1 MTSLCASGP
10 RVAHPLPRRLI
21 VSADDFG
28 MSPGVNAGIL
38 RAHREGILTDVGL
51 MVNGLAV
58 DEAVELARSNPTL
71 GVGLHLTLAQGWATA
86 PPAEIPLLVDRDGLF
101 RMNPIWSGLRFFFLP
116 GVRAQLRREIRAQL
130 DKFRSTN
137 LPLSHV
143 DGHVT
148 IHAHPTVL
156 SILIECAPDYDI
168 RAIRL
173 PNEPLLPALR
183 FDARHLGRKLF
194 EATVFGALSRHARKR
209 LARAGI
215 AHPQRM
221 FGLHQTGRISERYVL
236 ELLPQLPEGV
246 SELYCHAALP
256 DDECRRWRPGDYE
269 SEREVAA
276 LTSPRV
282 RAEIERRGI
291 ELISYSA
298 LHASS

>member
-1 MTSLCASGP
+1 VE
-10 RVAHPLPRRLI
+10 RVVANAHPRRLI

-28 MSPGVNAGIL
+28 MSSGVNAGIL

-51 MVNGLAV
+51 MVNGQAF

-71 GVGLHLTLAQGWATA
+71 SVGLHLTLAQGWATA
-86 PPAEIPLLVDRDGLF
+86 PPAEIPLLADRKGLF
-101 RMNPIWSGLRFFFLP
+101 RTNPIWSGLRFFFLP

-130 DKFRSTN
+130 DKFRATGLS
-137 LPLSHV
+137 LSHV

-156 SILIECAPDYDI
+156 SILIECAPEYGI
-168 RAIRL
+168 RAVRL
-173 PNEPLLPALR
+173 PSEPLLPALR

-194 EATVFGALSRHARKR
+194 EATVFAALSRHARRR
-209 LARAGI
+209 LALACI
-215 AHPQRM
+215 AHPERM
-221 FGLHQTGRISERYVL
+221 FGLHQTGQISERYLL
-236 ELLPQLPEGV
+236 ELLPLLPEGV

-256 DDECRRWRPGDYE
+256 DDECRRWRPADYE

-282 RAEIERRGI
+282 KAEIERQGI
-291 ELISYSA
+291 ELVPYSA
-298 LHASS
+298 L

>member
-1 MTSLCASGP
+1 VPHTRPS
-10 RVAHPLPRRLI
+10 RLI

-38 RAHREGILTDVGL
+38 RAHRDGILTEVGL
-51 MVNGLAV
+51 MVNGRAF
-58 DEAVELARSNPTL
+58 DEAVELARSNPAL

-86 PPAEIPLLVDRDGLF
+86 PPAEIPLLVDAGGLF

-116 GVRAQLRREIRAQL
+116 RVRAQLRREIRAQL
-130 DKFRSTN
+130 DKFKATG

-156 SILIECAPDYDI
+156 SILIECAPEYGI
-168 RAIRL
+168 RAVRL
-173 PNEPLLPALR
+173 PNEPMLPALR
-183 FDARHLGRKLF
+183 FDAHHLGRKLF
-194 EATVFGALSRHARKR
+194 EATVFAALSRHARKR
-209 LARAGI
+209 LAVAGI
-215 AHPQRM
+215 SHPERM
-221 FGLHQTGRISERYVL
+221 FGLHQTGRISERYL
-236 ELLPQLPEGV
+236 LQLLPQIPDGV

-256 DDECRRWRPGDYE
+256 DDECRRWRPADYE
-269 SEREVAA
+269 SAQEVAA

-291 ELISYSA
+291 ELISYSE
-298 LHASS
+298 LPRSH

>member
-1 MTSLCASGP
+1 VPYS
-10 RVAHPLPRRLI
+10 RPRRLI

-28 MSPGVNAGIL
+28 MSSGVNAGIL

-51 MVNGLAV
+51 MVNGRAF

-71 GVGLHLTLAQGWATA
+71 SVGLHLTLAQGWATA
-86 PPAEIPLLVDRDGLF
+86 PPDEIPLLAGRDGLF

-130 DKFRSTN
+130 DKFKATG

-156 SILIECAPDYDI
+156 SILIECAPEYGI
-168 RAIRL
+168 RAVRL
-173 PNEPLLPALR
+173 PSEPLLPALR
-183 FDARHLGRKLF
+183 FDRRHLGRKLF
-194 EATVFGALSRHARKR
+194 EATVFAALSRHARKR

-215 AHPQRM
+215 AHPERM
-221 FGLHQTGRISERYVL
+221 FGLHQTGRISERYLL

-256 DDECRRWRPGDYE
+256 DDECRRWRPLDYE
-269 SEREVAA
+269 SEREMVA

-282 RAEIERRGI
+282 RAEIERQDI

-298 LHASS
+298 LHGRC

>member
-1 MTSLCASGP
+1 MD
-10 RVAHPLPRRLI
+10 RVVTRRSCRRLI

-51 MVNGLAV
+51 MVNGRAF

-71 GVGLHLTLAQGWATA
+71 SVGLHLTLAQGRAAA
-86 PPAEIPLLVDRDGLF
+86 PAAEIPLLAGPDGLF

-116 GVRAQLRREIRAQL
+116 GVRAQLRREIEAQL
-130 DKFRSTN
+130 AKFRATG

-156 SILIECAPDYDI
+156 SLLIECAPAYGI
-168 RAIRL
+168 RAVRL

-194 EATVFGALSRHARKR
+194 EATAFAALSRYARKR

-236 ELLPQLPEGV
+236 ALLAQLPDGV

-256 DDECRRWRPGDYE
+256 DDECRRWRPADYE
-269 SEREVAA
+269 SEEEVAA

-291 ELISYSA
+291 ELVSYAA
-298 LHASS
+298 LHRRG

>member
-1 MTSLCASGP
+1 VERVVDHSTS
-10 RVAHPLPRRLI
+10 RRLI

-38 RAHREGILTDVGL
+38 HAHREGILTDVGL
-51 MVNGLAV
+51 MVNGQAF
-58 DEAVELARSNPTL
+58 DEALQLARSNPRL
-71 GVGLHLTLAQGWATA
+71 RVGLHLTLAQGWAAA
-86 PPAEIPLLVDRDGLF
+86 PPAEIPLLADANGLF
-101 RMNPIWSGLRFFFLP
+101 RRNPIWSGLRFFFLP

-130 DKFRSTN
+130 DKFRATG

-156 SILIECAPDYDI
+156 SILVALAPEYGI
-168 RAIRL
+168 RAVRL
-173 PNEPLLPALR
+173 PSEPLLPALR
-183 FDARHLGRKLF
+183 FDAHHLGRKIF
-194 EATVFGALSRHARKR
+194 EATVFAALSRYARKR
-209 LARAGI
+209 LAHAGI

-236 ELLPQLPEGV
+236 ALLAQLPPGI

-256 DDECRRWRPGDYE
+256 DDECRRWRPADYE
-269 SEREVAA
+269 SEKEVAA

-291 ELISYSA
+291 ELVSYSA
-298 LHASS
+298 LYERG